1 MKLIKN
7 GQDYFLSNFDSLPNK
22 LPLGTYTL
30 LFNSETRTYYLH
42 KINNLQLPP
51 IIYGNVLEFAD
62 RVYTKYNNSDR
73 NLGVLLIGTR
83 GAGKNITANAIAKRA
98 NLPVILIPEG
108 YDDPSFISFI
118 TDGSL
123 GNCVIFIDEF
133 EKLYDDSNDSGNS
146 DKLLSLL
153 DGPYNTHHLFIF
165 ASNKFNIINPMMK
178 NRPSRIHFLKEF
190 TGLDDKTIRDI
201 CEDNLKNKD
210 YIDEVLDL
218 ASKMSAPTYDIILS
232 ICADCNLYN
241 QSPKEVIKYLNIVL
255 EEKTYDIFRQV
266 ETKVSF
272 EGRVKLLENG
282 LWSDYV
288 WISSNIHEDDDGD
301 PSEFRFDPNVE
312 TPTKTTSDSYT
323 YEIPDEGVTV
333 ILKRSNPKQINYVF

>member
-30 LFNSETRTYYLH
+30 LFNFETRTYYLH

-62 RVYTKYNNSDR
+62 RVYTKYNNNDR

-118 TDGSL
+118 TDESL

-165 ASNKFNIINPMMK
+165 ASNKFNLINPMMK

-190 TGLDDKTIRDI
+190 TGLDEKIIRDI

-210 YIDEVLDL
+210 YIDEILDL

-241 QSPKEVIKYLNIVL
+241 QSPKEVIKYLNIIL
-255 EEKTYDIFRQV
+255 EEKTYDVFRQV

-282 LWSDYV
+282 LWSDYI
-288 WISSNIHEDDDGD
+288 WIMSNNKDEDGD
-301 PSEFRFDPNVE
+301 FKEFRFDPNME
-312 TPTKTTSDSYT
+312 IPTRTTSDSYI
-323 YEIPDEGVTV
+323 YEIPDKGVTI
-333 ILKRSNPKQINYVF
+333 ILKRSNPNQINYIL

>member
-7 GQDYFLSNFDSLPNK
+7 GQDYFLSNFDSLPDK

-30 LFNSETRTYYLH
+30 LFNSDTRTYYLH

-51 IIYGNVLEFAD
+51 KIYGDVLEFAD
-62 RVYTKYNNSDR
+62 RVCTKYDNSDR

-165 ASNKFNIINPMMK
+165 ASNKFNLINPMMK

-201 CEDNLKNKD
+201 CENNLKNKD

-241 QSPKEVIKYLNIVL
+241 QSPKEAIKYLNIIL
-255 EEKTYDIFRQV
+255 EEKTYDVFRQV

-282 LWSDYV
+282 LWSDYI
-288 WISSNIHEDDDGD
+288 WIMSNNKDEDGNFK
-301 PSEFRFDPNVE
+301 EFRFDPNMEV
-312 TPTKTTSDSYT
+312 PTRTTSDSYT
-323 YEIPDEGVTV
+323 YEIPDKGVTI
-333 ILKRSNPKQINYVF
+333 ILKRSNPNQINYIL